1 MLQAATTYLTVRYPI
16 EQARPALVWLM
27 GSISGSDWGDVKVV
41 AIFLAVCL
49 PLTIALAWPLRAM
62 QLGDDVARGL
72 GIPLEPTRLLL
83 ILVGSALAAAAVA
96 VAGPIGFVALMVP
109 HFARMLAGPLSGSV
123 ALFTAVLGGA
133 FLLIADIIGGHFLP
147 VSIPVGVVTAAIG
160 APYFLLLL
168 HRSNVRQ

>member
-1 MLQAATTYLTVRYPI
+1 
-16 EQARPALVWLM
+16 
-27 GSISGSDWGDVKVV
+27 
-41 AIFLAVCL
+41 
-49 PLTIALAWPLRAM
+49 
-62 QLGDDVARGL
+62 
-72 GIPLEPTRLLL
+72 
-83 ILVGSALAAAAVA
+83 
-96 VAGPIGFVALMVP
+96 MVP

-123 ALFTAVLGGA
+123 ALFSAVLGGA